1 MPSEQRSFDFEAGW
15 NELSQHLRGLLARR
29 GVTGWLADDIV
40 QETALRLWDRR
51 ARIDTS
57 RPIEPLA
64 NTIALNLLR
73 DHARAK
79 KHLVEVASSPEERI
93 PIEVED
99 EVLARDELHR
109 ARVALG
115 KLRSN
120 YQSALLGTVS
130 SEGQVPASMR
140 MMKMRARVQL
150 RALMNDVSR
159 LRSGFGLALHRSWD
173 AIRVRISPSSGRFEL
188 MVRAMTAAVVIATSS
203 IASMPHHAGGDPDGR
218 GPTGK
223 PRPLTM
229 VTATTMLEA
238 PRAGWKELIS
248 EATIDPAAAK
258 RKLGR
263 ALVRV
268 GPVAW
273 HEGDSIASGT
283 LMVQPDRI
291 DGEVRLGRRWIDR
304 VCRAALAGNCKETL

>member
-1 MPSEQRSFDFEAGW
+1 M
-15 NELSQHLRGLLARR
+15 
-29 GVTGWLADDIV
+29 ADDIV

-79 KHLVEVASSPEERI
+79 KHVVEVGSPPEGRT
-93 PIEVED
+93 PIAVED
-99 EVLARDELHR
+99 EVMARDELHR
-109 ARVALG
+109 ARAALG

-120 YQSALLGTVS
+120 YRTALLAPIS
-130 SEGQVPASMR
+130 AEGQVPAAVR

-150 RALMNDVSR
+150 RALMDDAAR
-159 LRSGFGLALHRSWD
+159 LRSGFGLALNRSWD
-173 AIRVRISPSSGRFEL
+173 AIRVRMSPSSARVEL
-188 MVRAMTAAVVIATSS
+188 VVRAMTAAVVIATSS
-203 IASMPHHAGGDPDGR
+203 VASMPPRAGDTPDGR
-218 GPTGK
+218 GPT
-223 PRPLTM
+223 REHR
-229 VTATTMLEA
+229 TAALVAANSLEA
-238 PRAGWKELIS
+238 PRTGWKELIS
-248 EATIDPAAAK
+248 EASVDPRAAK

-291 DGEVRLGRRWIDR
+291 DGEVRLGRRWLDR
-304 VCRAALAGNCKETL
+304 VCRAAFVGRCKEIL